1 MSESDKEIV
10 SIPKKMLEDLF
21 KKIKEIKELHQKA
34 EIQLQV
40 KQIQIDVLLNSLMK
54 NTQKDD
60 IELDVLLKDIL
71 EGKYKPVEKLD
82 TLEKL
87 RNSLKND

>member
-21 KKIKEIKELHQKA
+21 KTIKEIKELHQKA
-34 EIQLQV
+34 ELQLQV

-60 IELDVLLKDIL
+60 IDLDVLFKDIVS
-71 EGKYKPVEKLD
+71 GKYKSVD
-82 TLEKL
+82 
-87 RNSLKND
+87 DA